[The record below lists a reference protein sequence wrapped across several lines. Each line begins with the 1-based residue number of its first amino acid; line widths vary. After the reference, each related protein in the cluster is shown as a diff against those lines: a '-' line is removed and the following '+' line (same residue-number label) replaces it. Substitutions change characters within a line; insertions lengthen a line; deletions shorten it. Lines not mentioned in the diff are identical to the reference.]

1 MVAATTHNTVL
12 KKLPSMSARLV
23 VSSSATAFTLHR
35 LALCTAN
42 PMTAAKKMAAVTRT
56 MSTWF
61 YVSESR

>member
-42 PMTAAKKMAAVTRT
+42 PMTAAKKMAAR
-56 MSTWF
+56 
-61 YVSESR
+61 R